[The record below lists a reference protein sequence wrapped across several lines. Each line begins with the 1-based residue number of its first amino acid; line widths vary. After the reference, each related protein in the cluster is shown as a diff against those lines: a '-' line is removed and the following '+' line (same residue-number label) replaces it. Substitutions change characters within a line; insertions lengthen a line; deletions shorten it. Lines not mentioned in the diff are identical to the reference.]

1 MFLQVAILV
10 LYTSSLHNFLLSL
23 LMFWRISPVI
33 WFCPSCID
41 FVIHKGFFFVCDS
54 SIHVMFYYY
63 GPSYG
68 TANFLIIPGFLIN
81 IQSPG
86 LQLICFLLEFSLR
99 LLFAIAFCFLSL
111 IAFQS
116 IPLLIGM
123 KNMSLPNSLGE
134 CPCVAWKAHQI
145 TQAAFNKYSAKRSNN
160 LSPSSGI
167 LTLATSNVT
176 IQSCNT
182 SCILSRITFACG
194 FHGRLFFFVRSMFLQ
209 S

>member
-116 IPLLIGM
+116 IFLLIGM
-123 KNMSLPNSLGE
+123 NMSLPNTSPPGE
-134 CPCVAWKAHQI
+134 CPFVAWEAHCIPQ
-145 TQAAFNKYSAKRSNN
+145 TALDSQVFCKR
-160 LSPSSGI
+160 
-167 LTLATSNVT
+167 V
-176 IQSCNT
+176 
-182 SCILSRITFACG
+182 
-194 FHGRLFFFVRSMFLQ
+194 
-209 S
+209 